1 MSSFWSESAN
11 ASSKDPKRN
20 FRFKVTF
27 LGLSTEYVWFAKK
40 VAKPNFTVTESV
52 HEFFNHKFYY
62 PGRVEWQPVT
72 LTLVDPVSE
81 DVNTAAQL
89 AALAEAAGYII
100 PTGPDAPLKSM
111 TKGKAA
117 SSLGT
122 VEIMQLDGD
131 GVTLETWKLHNPFI
145 KSFKWGDLDYTSD
158 DITEMELELR
168 YDWAELTTSALS
180 KDNIGEGVGL
190 TSTPKKKDFFKTDAS
205 NTNE

>member
-1 MSSFWSESAN
+1 MSSFWAESAN

-40 VAKPNFTVTESV
+40 VGKPNFTVTESV

-72 LTLVDPVSE
+72 LTLVDPVDK

-89 AALAEAAGYII
+89 AALAEAAGYVI
-100 PTGPDAPLKSM
+100 PKDKGAPLKSM

-117 SSLGT
+117 SSVGT
-122 VEIMQLDGD
+122 VQIVQLDGD
-131 GVTLETWKLHNPFI
+131 GGPLETWTLHNPFI
-145 KSFKWGDLDYTSD
+145 KTFKWGDLDYTSD
-158 DITEMELELR
+158 DITELELELR
-168 YDWAELTTSALS
+168 YDWAELESAGSS
-180 KDNIGEGVGL
+180 KATVEAAENVAGVPAK
-190 TSTPKKKDFFKTDAS
+190 TDFFKTDAS
-205 NTNE
+205 NPD